1 MKMSTKTEW
10 QDLFYE
16 LLERVEYV
24 GDTYD
29 AVSLTRQFSAKAGEL
44 EMK

>member
-1 MKMSTKTEW
+1 MSTKTEW

-16 LLERVEYV
+16 LLERVEYI

-29 AVSLTRQFSAKAGEL
+29 AVVITRLYSSKAGEL

>member
-1 MKMSTKTEW
+1 MSNKTDW
-10 QDLFYE
+10 QELFYE

-29 AVSLTRQFSAKAGEL
+29 AVVLTRQFGAKANEL